1 MIRYKNIYDV
11 GFTSGTGA
19 DLHRFRS
26 VARDGFNALDSP
38 DTRFFKL
45 LFYFDNEAID
55 GTQNNNYLG
64 TNPGLLSTDGM
75 TALSD
80 ELYKYG
86 SAFAYLKNNL
96 ETERANELV
105 NFINLLKSIS
115 SESPWYFKEVSG
127 IDEALKRE
135 NFKVDEER
143 KKITIT
149 CLDDP
154 IDHRISS
161 LLSLYR
167 SIVWS
172 HARKCEVLPANLRK
186 FDMGIYLFSSLT
198 IGPHVFKGG
207 EAGTT
212 FDEQSWMDIKT
223 AERSVVREGSL
234 GYDADMLDHIKN
246 PNYRGIASNK
256 LIEFHNCEISLDS
269 IISGFSSLSNEDGV
283 KQEFKIDIYY
293 DDCYENEFNQY
304 ILDNFGDFLL
314 TDVSEAYYE
323 GNFDEY
329 YLSEVIMPDPPSP
342 EDIKY
347 VDSRVSPYKNN
358 TSTETPVSWKERAVA
373 QLASS
378 IDNVEME
385 IKNSA
390 DKFKNVLKQ
399 STNSVSNKLTGTS
412 VYGLGNIYEDGIAA
426 NISRDINRQI
436 QLLSNKALGN
446 ISRYTNIA
454 TDTVKGAIEN
464 PIKSIINKTSMYAD
478 NIIDSVDQN
487 ISEGITKNKTN
498 SDLGKLY
505 DEQSEELKKMEAD
518 RIAAYGTMEQTKN
531 QKKLNTLGSLL

>member
-38 DTRFFKL
+38 DTRFIKL

-75 TALSD
+75 MADSWD
-80 ELYKYG
+80 LYKYG
-86 SAFAYLKNNL
+86 SAYAYLKNNL
-96 ETERANELV
+96 EIERANELTK
-105 NFINLLKSIS
+105 FIDLLKSIS

-135 NFKVDEER
+135 NFKVDEEK

-149 CLDDP
+149 CLEDP

-172 HARKCEVLPANLRK
+172 HARKCEILPANLRK

-198 IGPHVFKGG
+198 VGPHVLRGG
-207 EAGTT
+207 EKGTT
-212 FDEQSWMDIKT
+212 FDDESWTDIKT
-223 AERSVVREGSL
+223 MERNDLYRSL
-234 GYDADMLDHIKN
+234 DYK
-246 PNYRGIASNK
+246 GIASSK

-269 IISGFSSLSNEDGV
+269 IVSGFSTLSNEDGT

-293 DDCYENEFNQY
+293 DDCYENEYNQY

-314 TDVSEAYYE
+314 TDVSELYYE
-323 GNFDEY
+323 SDFTKQRNYEIAE
-329 YLSEVIMPDPPSP
+329 LTSPQPD
-342 EDIKY
+342 DIDY
-347 VDSRVSPYKNN
+347 MNNRINPYKND

-378 IDNVEME
+378 INNAEME

-390 DKFKNVLKQ
+390 DKFRNALKQ
-399 STNSVSNKLTGTS
+399 SADSASNKLAGTS
-412 VYGLGNIYEDGIAA
+412 IYGLGNIYHEGIAA
-426 NISRDINRQI
+426 DLSRDLNRQV
-436 QLLSNKALGN
+436 QVLSNKALGN
-446 ISRYTNIA
+446 INRYTNTIA
-454 TDTVKGAIEN
+454 DNIKNAIEN
-464 PIKSIINKTSMYAD
+464 PVKTVINKASMY
-478 NIIDSVDQN
+478 IDSAVDSTDQM
-487 ISEGITKNKTN
+487 ISKLIGGNK
-498 SDLGKLY
+498 SEEDLGRLY
-505 DEQSEELKKMEAD
+505 EQSELIENEEMKKIEAD
-518 RIAAYGTMEQTKN
+518 RIAAYAAAEQMTN
-531 QKKLNTLGSLL
+531 QNKAKTLGSLL